1 MALTAE
7 EKRRLDVLEHGV
19 GVLIGLALGGPAG
32 ARLGNAAV
40 SAHQASPVTQIQKD
54 LLFSTLPERQG
65 VAQGMVLEALG
76 ASATGFPLPPEP
88 KKKRRASAS
97 SKRYG
102 RAFKKIQ
109 HKYKKKNGSW
119 KKDGFKRCAA
129 AARRMAKK

>member
-32 ARLGNAAV
+32 ARLGNQAV
-40 SAHQASPVTQIQKD
+40 ALHQASPITEMQKS
-54 LLFSTLPERQG
+54 LLFSTLPDRG
-65 VAQGMVLEALG
+65 IDGADLLGALG
-76 ASATGFPLPPEP
+76 GSATGFPLPPAP
-88 KKKRRASAS
+88 KKKRRANAA

-102 RAFKKIQ
+102 KAFKKIQ

>member
-40 SAHQASPVTQIQKD
+40 DLHQASPLVQLQKD
-54 LLFSTLPERQG
+54 LLFSTLPDRG
-65 VAQGMVLEALG
+65 IGGADLLG
-76 ASATGFPLPPEP
+76 ARGSSATGFPLPPM
-88 KKKRRASAS
+88 KKKRKATAY

-102 RAFKKIQ
+102 KAFKRLAP
-109 HKYKKKNGSW
+109 KYKKKNGSW

>member
-7 EKRRLDVLEHGV
+7 EKRRLEILEQGV

-32 ARLGNAAV
+32 ARLGNQAV
-40 SAHQASPVTQIQKD
+40 QVHQASPFTEIQKS
-54 LLFSTLPERQG
+54 LLFSTLPERAG
-65 VAQGMVLEALG
+65 ADLLEARG
-76 ASATGFPLPPEP
+76 SAATGFPLPPM
-88 KKKRRASAS
+88 KKKRRATAA

-102 RAFKKIQ
+102 KAFKKIQ

-129 AARRMAKK
+129 AARRMSKK

>member
-32 ARLGNAAV
+32 ARLGNQAV
-40 SAHQASPVTQIQKD
+40 ALHQASPFTEMQKD
-54 LLFSTLPERQG
+54 LLFSTLPDRSRTAG
-65 VAQGMVLEALG
+65 LEALG
-76 ASATGFPLPPEP
+76 GGATGFPLPPAP
-88 KKKRRASAS
+88 KKKRRASAA

-109 HKYKKKNGSW
+109 HKYKKKDGSW